1 VEREL
6 QEIRKEIVEA
16 RNLVIKN
23 DHLLKNLG
31 ADLKTFGKKQ
41 ETFERRS
48 WLSSAV
54 AYAIFAGLA
63 ITAGLVGAKGW
74 VAQARSEH
82 EILSRRAEEATA
94 DAAKVRAE
102 LASIQKNG
110 AAAMAAY
117 QQLDAGSADER
128 EKAAQQIGSIDRTKL
143 TPLEAQAIEEHGKE
157 VLKKLG
163 HERFESGRAA
173 FKRKDFADAVA
184 ELQKGLS
191 LYPSHPEAGENAYY
205 LGAAAAEVRDWKS
218 AAEGMKRYLETGKSK
233 VNRAYA
239 YYVLGEALDE
249 SGDQVAAADALRHV
263 LNEFPDSD
271 YVPFAKRRLT
281 AIRKA
286 GIGGAGGA
294 GGAGGD
300 EAPEPQAAAD

>member
-1 VEREL
+1 MEREL

-31 ADLKTFGKKQ
+31 ADLKTFGKRQ

-54 AYAIFAGLA
+54 AYAIFAALA
-63 ITAGLVGAKGW
+63 IGAGVVGAKGW

-82 EILSRRAEEATA
+82 EILTKRAEDATA

-102 LASIQKNG
+102 LESIQKN
-110 AAAMAAY
+110 AAAAYAAY
-117 QQLDAGSADER
+117 QQLDAGTVDER
-128 EKAAQQIGSIDRTKL
+128 EKAAQSISGIDKSKL
-143 TPLEAQAIEEHGKE
+143 TRLEALAIEDHGKE

-173 FKRKDFADAVA
+173 FKRKDYADAVA
-184 ELQKGLS
+184 ELQRGLS
-191 LYPSHPEAGENAYY
+191 LFPNHPEATENAYY
-205 LGAAAAEVRDWKS
+205 LGAAAAEAKDWK
-218 AAEGMKRYLETGKSK
+218 AAADGMRRYLENGKSK
-233 VNRAYA
+233 TNRAYA

-249 SGDQVAAADALRHV
+249 TGDQVGAADALRHV
-263 LNEFPDSD
+263 LTEFPDSD
-271 YVPFAKRRLT
+271 YVAFSKRRLT

-286 GIGGAGGA
+286 GITGAGGS

-300 EAPEPQAAAD
+300 EAEPQAAAD